1 VNTSPQQNPE
11 QTQLKFSVLWWTA
24 GWIILALVTWGSLS
38 PAGQEP
44 PVWWP
49 RDKVLHFSAYCTMAF
64 WFAGTMQRR
73 LYPYL
78 ALFLL
83 IFGGG
88 IEIAQGLM
96 GYGRDADWRD
106 LLANAMG
113 IGTALILAYAGLG
126 TWMAKIERK
135 LGLSD

>member
-1 VNTSPQQNPE
+1 MNASPQHNPE
-11 QTQLKFSVLWWTA
+11 QKPLKFSVLWWTT
-24 GWIILALVTWGSLS
+24 GWVIVALVTWGSLS
-38 PAGQEP
+38 PAGQETHG
-44 PVWWP
+44 WWP
-49 RDKVLHFSAYCTMAF
+49 PDKVMHFGAYCGMAF
-64 WFAGTMQRR
+64 WFAGTMHRR

-83 IFGGG
+83 LFGGG

-126 TWMAKIERK
+126 SWMAKFERK
-135 LGLSD
+135 LGLSN